1 MSKLQER
8 LRESMTSYGYSY
20 SDLEKLSG
28 VSRSNIQ
35 RYVTGATKEAP
46 IEKIK
51 RLADALHVDFL
62 WLLGYDSVAA
72 EDAEI
77 VGSLAARAKDR
88 LPLPHDIAALNV
100 LLRDAGEII
109 ERTEDGYYT
118 ASTGFL
124 SEDDLDFLKTSAV
137 NALKTAVNMLARR
150 RTLELREMLNG
161 KRGTE

>member
-1 MSKLQER
+1 MSNIHANIKKRRLEIGMSQEDLAERVGYNSHTTIAKIESGTRNFPQSKLM
-8 LRESMTSYGYSY
+8 LF
-20 SDLEKLSG
+20 
-28 VSRSNIQ
+28 
-35 RYVTGATKEAP
+35 AEAL
-46 IEKIK
+46 K
-51 RLADALHVDFL
+51 VDPV

-77 VGSLAARAKDR
+77 VGNLAARAKDR
-88 LPLPHDIAALNV
+88 LPLPPDIAALNV

-137 NALKTAVNMLARR
+137 NALKAAVDMLARR

-161 KRGTE
+161 KRGAE